1 MKGRALFP
9 QDRAHRNAHTG
20 DQIDQ
25 FRTAGRRFQIFDG
38 RGLDPGI
45 ADQCQHVARRAA
57 GRVVVDHDGHEQ
69 DSGDGQQEDRL
80 ATRGAQSSGLPA
92 QQSLTRKS
100 IRSRRRGRQAR

>member
-20 DQIDQ
+20 NQTDQ
-25 FRTAGRRFQIFDG
+25 FLTTGRRFQILNNARF
-38 RGLDPGI
+38 LAAV

-57 GRVVVDHDGHEQ
+57 GWVVVDRDGHEQ
-69 DSGDGQQEDRL
+69 DSRDGQQEDRV
-80 ATRGAQSSGLPA
+80 AIRGAQSSGLPA

-100 IRSRRRGRQAR
+100 IRSRRLGRQAR